1 MTRTRLPVRMGNLVF
16 GGVFIVAGSVFLTF
30 LIWAAAESV
39 RLRLQPAIGFRV
51 VQTEIVPADLG
62 RSGFNLV
69 LHFQRPGRSE
79 TEWDDLNGADYR
91 DLLLIQRTVPPGTMV
106 IGRCLPSDAP
116 ARLDLCEPGWRSL
129 LTLPV
134 FMALPWLFVI
144 VGARIFWSAFTGAE
158 PIPKTAAETPP
169 WLLFLGGA
177 LLLAVGTVPVTALG
191 VLPVRDWV
199 RSRDW
204 VSTPATIEMSRT
216 IVSRSSKGGRSY
228 HPEVL
233 YHYAWKG
240 ELHRSSRIGVGV
252 GTKESESGTRRF
264 VDAHPMGS
272 TTTCL
277 VNPED
282 PTESLLD
289 RSLSWWS
296 LLALPFCAFPAF
308 GVMLLRAGWNARW
321 RSTGRRR
328 SRSLPVTLI
337 R

>member
-51 VQTEIVPADLG
+51 VQTEIVP
-62 RSGFNLV
+62 
-69 LHFQRPGRSE
+69 
-79 TEWDDLNGADYR
+79 
-91 DLLLIQRTVPPGTMV
+91 
-106 IGRCLPSDAP
+106 
-116 ARLDLCEPGWRSL
+116 
-129 LTLPV
+129 
-134 FMALPWLFVI
+134 
-144 VGARIFWSAFTGAE
+144 
-158 PIPKTAAETPP
+158 
-169 WLLFLGGA
+169 
-177 LLLAVGTVPVTALG
+177 VTALG

-216 IVSRSSKGGRSY
+216 TVSRSSKGNSY

-264 VDAHPMGS
+264 VAAHPVGS

-289 RSLSWWS
+289 CSLSWWS
-296 LLALPFCAFPAF
+296 LLAVPFCAFPVL
-308 GVMLLRAGWNARW
+308 GLMLLRAAWQHVG
-321 RSTGRRR
+321 GRGGRCQ
-328 SRSLPVTLI
+328 
-337 R
+337 